1 MDGHSGI
8 AIAVDVMGADSGVGA
23 LVRGVVRAIKNFPDE
38 LDKVILVGNEDEVR
52 GVARDSGL
60 EKFIK
65 RVDIIHATQE
75 IGMDDRPMSALRSK
89 KDSSMFRAIELV
101 RDGQADGMLSCG
113 NTGCLMAGGTIR
125 LRTMPGI
132 DRPALCTMIPTPD
145 HTFALIDVG
154 ANPSSTA
161 KNLVHNAVLGSH
173 YFRTV
178 TGIENPRVG
187 LLTVGTEE
195 GKGSDLICEAHRLLR
210 LASHEI
216 NYSGPIEGFQLF
228 EDTVDVVVCDG
239 LVGNILLKSIEAM
252 AKTVKAYI
260 YKEIK
265 KNPLRM
271 FGAMLAGGAFSA
283 IKKRL
288 NPDKFSG
295 APFLGLNGTIVKSH
309 GASSAEGMSNA
320 LRLTCKTARASKF
333 GNLCEIVERVNVAIS
348 QV

>member
-1 MDGHSGI
+1 MDGRSDI

-23 LVRGVVRAIKNFPDE
+23 LVRGIVHATKHFSDE
-38 LDKVILVGNEDEVR
+38 LGRIILVGNEDEVR
-52 GVARDSGL
+52 EVARSNGL
-60 EKFIK
+60 EKFIRK
-65 RVDIIHATQE
+65 ADIIHAPQA
-75 IGMDDRPMSALRSK
+75 IGMGDKPMSALRSK

-132 DRPALCTMIPTPD
+132 DRPALCTIIPTPN

-161 KNLVHNAVLGSH
+161 RNLVHNAVLGSH
-173 YFRTV
+173 YFKTV
-178 TGIENPRVG
+178 TGVENPRVG
-187 LLTVGTEE
+187 LLTIGTEE

-228 EDTVDVVVCDG
+228 EDVVDVVVCDG

-252 AKTVKAYI
+252 AKTIKAYI
-260 YKEIK
+260 YREIK

-320 LRLTCKTARASKF
+320 LRLTCKAARASKF
-333 GNLCEIVERVNVAIS
+333 GDLYEIVERVNVTIG
-348 QV
+348 QT